1 MYDFRKMTP
10 TECREIL
17 RQRWVRG
24 LPLHATPHF
33 RGVAGEY
40 LITAACYE
48 HRCIFDTPE
57 ALSCLTNEVLKAF
70 YTAGLACSAWV
81 FLPNHY
87 DALLVTQDLSIVSET
102 LRIVHSHVA
111 AAMNFQQGQKG
122 RKVWYRYS
130 DRLIRSERHYWASVN
145 YIHYNPVKHGYVKK
159 ATDWPW
165 VSAHEYLEA
174 HGREWLA
181 QTWTA
186 YPVKDYGKGWDD

>member
-1 MYDFRKMTP
+1 
-10 TECREIL
+10 
-17 RQRWVRG
+17 
-24 LPLHATPHF
+24 
-33 RGVAGEY
+33 
-40 LITAACYE
+40 
-48 HRCIFDTPE
+48 
-57 ALSCLTNEVLKAF
+57 
-70 YTAGLACSAWV
+70 
-81 FLPNHY
+81 
-87 DALLVTQDLSIVSET
+87 
-102 LRIVHSHVA
+102 
-111 AAMNFQQGQKG
+111 MNFQQWQKG

-130 DRLIRSERHYWASVN
+130 DRLIRSERHHWASVN